1 MSFASSSRW
10 LVGVSAML
18 ALPAAIANDRI
29 QVVTSFSILADMV
42 ENVGGEHVDVTSL
55 VGADGDAHVYSPR
68 PGDARAL
75 ADADLV
81 VFNGLQFEGW
91 MERLIS
97 ASDYSGPLVTTTDG
111 ITPLSYAGHD
121 DQGHDDH
128 DHGHDDHDHGQDD
141 HDQGHDDHDDHGHD
155 DHDHGHDDHG
165 HDDHEGHDHADPHAG
180 HDHGDEDPHAWQ
192 DMQQAKVY
200 VANIRDGLI
209 AADADNAD
217 AYRDNAEQYL
227 QEMAEVDAEI
237 RALIEE
243 IPASTSVITGH
254 DSFGYFSSAYGVT
267 FLSPVGLSTEA
278 DPSGASMAALVD
290 VIEQENVKALF
301 HENMTN
307 QSIIVQLAEETGL
320 PIAGTL
326 YADALASE
334 GEASTYLGMMRH
346 NARVLHDALAEP
358 GHNDH
363 GHSNDHDHDHDHHDH
378 SH

>member
-1 MSFASSSRW
+1 MSLAYLSSRSSRW

-18 ALPAAIANDRI
+18 ALPAAMANERV

-42 ENVGGEHVDVTSL
+42 ENVGGEHVEVTSL
-55 VGADGDAHVYSPR
+55 VAADGDAHVYSPS

-75 ADADLV
+75 ANADLV
-81 VFNGLQFEGW
+81 VFNGLLFEGW

-97 ASDYSGPLVTTTDG
+97 ASDYSGTLVTATDG
-111 ITPLSYAGHD
+111 IEPLAFAGHD
-121 DQGHDDH
+121 E
-128 DHGHDDHDHGQDD
+128 HGHDDH
-141 HDQGHDDHDDHGHD
+141 GHDDHDDHGHD
-155 DHDHGHDDHG
+155 EHGHDDHDSG
-165 HDDHEGHDHADPHAG
+165 HEAHAD

-192 DMQQAKVY
+192 DMHQAEVY
-200 VANIRDGLI
+200 IANIRDGLI

-217 AYRDNAEQYL
+217 AYRANAEQYL

-237 RALIEE
+237 RALIDE

-254 DSFGYFSSAYGVT
+254 DSFGYFSSAYGVN

-290 VIEQENVKALF
+290 VIAEENVQALF

-307 QSIIVQLAEETGL
+307 QSIITQLSEETGL

-326 YADALASE
+326 YADALAAE

-346 NARVLHDALAEP
+346 NAQVLHDALAQPGHEEP
-358 GHNDH
+358 GHDDH
-363 GHSNDHDHDHDHHDH
+363 AHSHDHAEHDH
-378 SH
+378 SEHSH

>member
-1 MSFASSSRW
+1 MSLTYLSSRSSRW

-18 ALPAAIANDRI
+18 ALPAAMANERV

-42 ENVGGEHVDVTSL
+42 ENVGGEHVKVTSL
-55 VGADGDAHVYSPR
+55 VAADGDAHVYSPS
-68 PGDARAL
+68 PGDARSL
-75 ADADLV
+75 ANADLV
-81 VFNGLQFEGW
+81 VFNGLLFEGW

-97 ASDYSGPLVTTTDG
+97 ASDYSGALVTATDG
-111 ITPLSYAGHD
+111 IEPLAFAGHD
-121 DQGHDDH
+121 EHGHDDH
-128 DHGHDDHDHGQDD
+128 DHGHEDH
-141 HDQGHDDHDDHGHD
+141 DHDDHGHD
-155 DHDHGHDDHG
+155 DHGHDEHDHGHEEHA
-165 HDDHEGHDHADPHAG
+165 DHE
-180 HDHGDEDPHAWQ
+180 HGDEDPHAWQ
-192 DMQQAKVY
+192 DMHQAEVY
-200 VANIRDGLI
+200 ISNIRDGLI

-217 AYRDNAEQYL
+217 AYRANAEQYL

-243 IPASTSVITGH
+243 IPGSTSVITGH

-290 VIEQENVKALF
+290 VIEQENVQALF

-307 QSIIVQLAEETGL
+307 QSIITQLAEETGL

-326 YADALASE
+326 YADALAAE

-346 NARVLHDALAEP
+346 NAQVLHDALAQP
-358 GHNDH
+358 GHDDH
-363 GHSNDHDHDHDHHDH
+363 GHSHDHDHDHDDHGH